1 MQSYQLCL
9 PAPTPIAGLLPARV
23 PSSLPPTT
31 VFKARRES
39 ALDRQRALWAA
50 QDAELQE
57 FLVGARRRLAAA
69 LAKTPYSPYVRSIQ
83 SVALEVCR
91 AP

>member
-23 PSSLPPTT
+23 PSSLPPIA
-31 VFKARRES
+31 VFQARRES

-50 QDAELQE
+50 QDAEIETFLQ
-57 FLVGARRRLAAA
+57 GARQRLAAVYA
-69 LAKTPYSPYVRSIQ
+69 EVVKDYAPRSARPFIWEIA
-83 SVALEVCR
+83 S
-91 AP
+91 

>member
-9 PAPTPIAGLLPARV
+9 PAPTPTAGLLPARV
-23 PSSLPPTT
+23 PSSMPPTT

-50 QDAELQE
+50 QDAQIEL
-57 FLVGARRRLAAA
+57 FLEGARQRLAAVYA
-69 LAKTPYSPYVRSIQ
+69 EVRQNAANCSTRPFIWEIA
-83 SVALEVCR
+83 S
-91 AP
+91 